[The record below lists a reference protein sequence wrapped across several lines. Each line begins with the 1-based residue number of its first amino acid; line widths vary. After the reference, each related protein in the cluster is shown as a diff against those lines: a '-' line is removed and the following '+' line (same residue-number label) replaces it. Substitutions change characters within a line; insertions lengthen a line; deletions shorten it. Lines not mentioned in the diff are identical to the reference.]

1 MTWDLTKI
9 FKDDAAFDVAYNQL
23 TEELNQAESFKGTL
37 GNGAEAFLAALEYVL
52 DVYRKVETLY
62 VYSHLKNDQDT
73 TNTAYQALYA
83 RASSLYAQVSEAV
96 SWFDPEVLT
105 LSDEQIWG
113 YFEEQPKLAVY
124 RHYIQN
130 ILDERP
136 HVLSMEQEALLAGAS
151 EIFGASSN
159 TFSILNNAD
168 LEFPTVQNA
177 EGETI
182 QLSHGVYGQ
191 LMESVDPSVREAAFK
206 GLYKVYKHFRCTC

>member
-1 MTWDLTKI
+1 
-9 FKDDAAFDVAYNQL
+9 
-23 TEELNQAESFKGTL
+23 
-37 GNGAEAFLAALEYVL
+37 
-52 DVYRKVETLY
+52 
-62 VYSHLKNDQDT
+62 
-73 TNTAYQALYA
+73 
-83 RASSLYAQVSEAV
+83 
-96 SWFDPEVLT
+96 
-105 LSDEQIWG
+105 
-113 YFEEQPKLAVY
+113 LAVY

-177 EGETI
+177 EGEKI
-182 QLSHGVYGQ
+182 QLFHGGYGQ

-206 GLYKVYKHFRCTC
+206 GLYKVYKQFRNTLASTLGAHVKTHNYKAKIRNYDSARAASLASNHIPESVHETLVAVVNKHLP